1 MVTAADT
8 SKIDN
13 KHTMYTVIFN
23 PECNLKPQ
31 DVPASKIDFDAIS
44 KSKLGVVQ
52 HARPRPKT
60 ANELKSYI
68 QAMTLPNADMW
79 DSATTKEMDSIDEMK

>member
-8 SKIDN
+8 SRTESKQ
-13 KHTMYTVIFN
+13 TMYTVVYN

-31 DVPASKIDFDAIS
+31 DVPANKIDFDAIS
-44 KSKLGVVQ
+44 KSKLGAVQ

-60 ANELKSYI
+60 ANEPKTYI
-68 QAMTLPNADMW
+68 QAMTLPDADMW
-79 DSATTKEMDSIDEMK
+79 DSATTAEINSRRSTR

>member
-8 SKIDN
+8 SRTDS
-13 KHTMYTVIFN
+13 KHTMYTIAFN
-23 PECNLKPQ
+23 PECNLQPQ

-44 KSKLGVVQ
+44 KSKLGAVQ
-52 HARPRPKT
+52 HARQRPKT
-60 ANELKSYI
+60 SDEPKTYI
-68 QAMTLPNADMW
+68 QAMTLPDADMW